1 MAASPD
7 ARLPAWRSIKGLHP
21 AVKHS
26 LLSTSFMRPS
36 PIQAAALPSALAGR
50 DVVGVAQTGS
60 GKTLA
65 YGLPIID
72 YILRQPAP
80 APSKNPAKRKLQ
92 ALILAPTRELALQVS
107 QHLQKCAEGCVEV
120 PFAETV
126 EEAEVVAD
134 AGASDEDE
142 GETAAEKGLKE
153 RLEEN
158 PWAKPGRNGR
168 FKKKAKKEVPI
179 PKASAPKA
187 KPTGPKPPPRVSVG
201 SIVGGMS
208 VDKQTRI
215 LKRGVDILVA
225 TPGRLWDLI
234 GEVSP
239 ARPLIPAL
247 TRADIHSFVFPS
259 PSSGRVH
266 CSVDP
271 RDEVP
276 RHR

>member
-1 MAASPD
+1 
-7 ARLPAWRSIKGLHP
+7 
-21 AVKHS
+21 
-26 LLSTSFMRPS
+26 MRPS
-36 PIQAAALPSALAGR
+36 PIQAATLPAALAGR

-72 YILRQPAP
+72 HILRLPAP
-80 APSKNPAKRKLQ
+80 VPSKNSAKRKLQ

-107 QHLQKCAEGCVEV
+107 QHLAKAAEGCVEV
-120 PFAETV
+120 PFTEVAA
-126 EEAEVVAD
+126 EAEDEA
-134 AGASDEDE
+134 AAKPGQSSDDE
-142 GETAAEKGLKE
+142 NETAAEKGLKE
-153 RLEEN
+153 KLEEN

-168 FKKKAKKEVPI
+168 FKKKAKP
-179 PKASAPKA
+179 AAPTPAAPTPAAKKTV

-234 GEVSP
+234 GEVRVEGP
-239 ARPLIPAL
+239 A
-247 TRADIHSFVFPS
+247 
-259 PSSGRVH
+259 
-266 CSVDP
+266 
-271 RDEVP
+271 
-276 RHR
+276 